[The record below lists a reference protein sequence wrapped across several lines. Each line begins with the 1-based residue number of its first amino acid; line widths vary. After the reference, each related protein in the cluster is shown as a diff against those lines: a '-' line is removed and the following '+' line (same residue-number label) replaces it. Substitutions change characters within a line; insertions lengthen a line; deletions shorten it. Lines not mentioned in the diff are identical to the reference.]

1 MFEKEL
7 MNEIKK
13 NDEGSYHQRMDG
25 FIFGPHCVWFSVYG
39 FKSEFKT
46 CFVRCLKVI

>member
-13 NDEGSYHQRMDG
+13 NDDEAYHQRMNW
-25 FIFGPHCVWFSVYG
+25 FYFSVLICVWFSVYG
-39 FKSEFKT
+39 FKSEFKH
-46 CFVRCLKVI
+46 VLSVI